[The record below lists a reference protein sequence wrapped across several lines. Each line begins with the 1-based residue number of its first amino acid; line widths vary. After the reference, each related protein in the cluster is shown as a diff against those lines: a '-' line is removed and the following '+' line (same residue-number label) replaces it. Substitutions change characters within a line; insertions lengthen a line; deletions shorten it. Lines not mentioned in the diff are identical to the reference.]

1 MLQLAQ
7 QVVGNTID
15 PVLAMIVPETLD
27 AGHETR
33 PRPGFELIQHGCWVR
48 FAVSHILLSP
58 INCVGR
64 SYLHDDCMLLPSSSD
79 ILLGVAYVASRHIP

>member
-15 PVLAMIVPETLD
+15 PVLLMIVPEALD
-27 AGHETR
+27 AGYETG
-33 PRPGFELIQHGCWVR
+33 PRAGFEFIQHGCWVR
-48 FAVSHILLSP
+48 FAVSHVLLSP
-58 INCVGR
+58 INCVSR
-64 SYLHDDCMLLPSSSD
+64 LCLHDHCMLRPSSSD